1 MGRPKKLEAWLRR
14 HLYNERD
21 EQRCSRFIIHHM
33 GAAGKLGSEVFT
45 VLSDIPEENIESTAE
60 EIFEAGEADASGIG
74 SGLQTYVVLAFYGQ
88 DKRHN
93 GRFTFRARG
102 NDEESDLDGGETS
115 EPPTT
120 QGAMAQ
126 AMRHTEAILRTSIPG
141 WGAAFQGLQ
150 HMVSQQS
157 QVIETLMGDRFKT
170 AELIE
175 TLTTAKHEREIE
187 ILREARKDD
196 TQKQLLENF
205 KPLIPVVLNKLAG
218 KKMLPE
224 TDPQSMML
232 RELFQTMKPEQLA
245 AIQSALTPQQAMIV
259 LSIANNYVGSDDP
272 EGKPKD
278 NPEGGNG
285 SS

>member
-1 MGRPKKLEAWLRR
+1 MARPKKFEAWLRR

-21 EQRCSRFIIHHM
+21 EKRCSRFVLHHM
-33 GAAGKLGSEVFT
+33 GATGKLGSEVFT
-45 VLSDIPEENIESTAE
+45 IPADIPEERIEATAE
-60 EIFEAGEADASGIG
+60 EVFEAGEGDASGIG
-74 SGLQTYVVLAFYGQ
+74 GGLQTYVVLAFYG
-88 DKRHN
+88 DNKKHN

-102 NDEESDLDGGETS
+102 DEDDWDDGGETT

-126 AMRHTEAILRTSIPG
+126 SMRHTESIMRTST
-141 WGAAFQGLQ
+141 AAMGSSFQGLQ
-150 HMVSQQS
+150 HMVTQQS
-157 QVIETLMGDRFKT
+157 QIIADFMDDRFKT

-175 TLTTAKHEREIE
+175 SLTTAKHERELE
-187 ILREARKDD
+187 LLREARKDE

-205 KPLIPVVLNKLAG
+205 KPMIPVVMNKLAG

-224 TDPQSMML
+224 ADPQSMML
-232 RELFQTMKPEQLA
+232 KELFKTMKPEQLA
-245 AIQSALTPQQAMIV
+245 TIQGALTPQQAMIV
-259 LSIANNYVGSDDP
+259 LSLANNYVGTDEP
-272 EGKPKD
+272 EG

>member
-1 MGRPKKLEAWLRR
+1 MARPKKFEAWLRR

-21 EQRCSRFIIHHM
+21 EQRCSRFVLHHM

-45 VLSDIPEENIESTAE
+45 IPADIPEDRIEVTAE
-60 EIFEAGEADASGIG
+60 EVFEAGEADANGIG
-74 SGLQTYVVLAFYGQ
+74 SGLQTYVVLAFYGSN
-88 DKRHN
+88 KKHN

-102 NDEESDLDGGETS
+102 DEDDWGDGGETT

-126 AMRHTEAILRTSIPG
+126 SMRHTETIMRTSIPG
-141 WGAAFQGLQ
+141 WGAAFQSLQ

-157 QVIETLMGDRFKT
+157 QVITDMMDDRFKT

-175 TLTTAKHEREIE
+175 ALTTAKHERELE
-187 ILREARKDD
+187 LLRETRKDE
-196 TQKQLLENF
+196 TQRQLLESF
-205 KPLIPVVLNKLAG
+205 KPMIPVVMNKLAG

-224 TDPQSMML
+224 ANPQSMML
-232 RELFQTMKPEQLA
+232 KELFKTMKPEQLE
-245 AIQSALTPQQAMIV
+245 AIQGALTPQQAMIV
-259 LSIANNYVGSDDP
+259 LSLAQNYVGPDKP
-272 EGKPKD
+272 EDKS
-278 NPEGGNG
+278 EGGNG

>member
-1 MGRPKKLEAWLRR
+1 MARPKKFEAWLRR

-21 EQRCSRFIIHHM
+21 EQRCSRFVLHHM

-45 VLSDIPEENIESTAE
+45 ILADIPEERIEATAE
-60 EIFEAGEADASGIG
+60 EVFEAGEGDASGIG
-74 SGLQTYVVLAFYGQ
+74 SGLQTYVVLAFYG
-88 DKRHN
+88 DNKKHN

-102 NDEESDLDGGETS
+102 DEDDDWGDGGETT

-126 AMRHTEAILRTSIPG
+126 SMRHTEVVFRTSSAG
-141 WGAAFQGLQ
+141 MGSAFQGLQ

-157 QVIETLMGDRFKT
+157 QIIADMMDDRFKT

-175 TLTTAKHEREIE
+175 TLSTAKHERDIE
-187 ILREARKDD
+187 LLREARKDE
-196 TQKQLLENF
+196 TQRQLLENF
-205 KPLIPVVLNKLAG
+205 KPMIPVVMNKLAG

-224 TDPQSMML
+224 ADPQSMML
-232 RELFQTMKPEQLA
+232 RDLFKTMKPEQLA
-245 AIQSALTPQQAMIV
+245 AIQQALTPQQAMIV
-259 LSIANNYVGSDDP
+259 LSIANNYVGSDAP
-272 EGKPKD
+272 EEPDGKS
-278 NPEGGNG
+278 EGGNG